1 MGNEFNLSTVHFG
14 CCFAWE
20 DVQKRLGHEFGYRL
34 PTIAEAIMIEF
45 GGDAIW
51 VSDMINDKHL
61 VMDNQWGA
69 QIVRGGKYG
78 MVLVEVEDDINN

>member
-1 MGNEFNLSTVHFG
+1 MGNEFNISTIHFG
-14 CCFAWE
+14 CCFSWIE
-20 DVQKRLGHEFGYRL
+20 VEKRLKQEFGFRL

-51 VSDMINDKHL
+51 VSDIINNKHM

-78 MVLVEVEDDINN
+78 LVLVEIDNE